1 MVGQCTKLGIINMT
15 EEAFLHVDIDE
26 TDLSGV
32 LVQGHKDNYKV
43 VSMLDREFMVTE

>member
-1 MVGQCTKLGIINMT
+1 MI

-32 LVQGHKDNYKV
+32 LAQGHKDNYKV
-43 VSMLDREFMVTE
+43 VNMLGHELIVTE